1 MQLFLLT
8 LVQSIGAVIWRPQIY
23 SISVFSLYFGHLDR
37 ESDTLNMVWTTSI
50 EPRNSG
56 GTRKERGQDCVGQV
70 IRVQG
75 VPLDGGIGV

>member
-1 MQLFLLT
+1 
-8 LVQSIGAVIWRPQIY
+8 
-23 SISVFSLYFGHLDR
+23 
-37 ESDTLNMVWTTSI
+37 MVWTTSI